1 MSKTQRN
8 FVRIENLTERPIEL
22 PALPATA
29 TSPAYDAVVLKI
41 GGTNVRA
48 DYLAAMVS
56 FEVTNRFGQPHKPH
70 AELLTKLKAKKPRYP
85 QGEIRIDEDPDAW
98 RRPEGLIVEDLAEL
112 EEPAAIDA
120 VLSEFSKE
128 KLDQWDVTERRSK
141 VKEAIAFRI
150 AKIA

>member
-29 TSPAYDAVVLKI
+29 TSPAYDAVV
-41 GGTNVRA
+41 
-48 DYLAAMVS
+48 
-56 FEVTNRFGQPHKPH
+56 HKPH